1 MPVTIQLT
9 GLKYKNSQ
17 GQFQSADCLK
27 GEDADISIIAPD
39 YSELTFPVSAGQLC
53 TYDLKLYKAKQAIQT
68 SENWTSAHWD
78 ETTVEDEIAARY
90 KKPAGGIPAN
100 DLAQGVIP
108 VLSDLIDDTT
118 PAQDKTFSSSK
129 LAADYTALSNALN
142 QSNAATNSDIG
153 KAHSPKTVVDG
164 KVTEW
169 QYVEVGGGG
178 QTDIGLSVVNGEIC
192 VTYEEASA

>member
-1 MPVTIQLT
+1 MPITLKTATMGYKDPTT
-9 GLKYKNSQ
+9 GQYVGINSVN
-17 GQFQSADCLK
+17 
-27 GEDADISIIAPD
+27 DADLVEQVQAVEDSIAPD
-39 YSELTFPVSAGQLC
+39 YADLVFPVAAGQKC
-53 TYDLKLYKAKQAIQT
+53 YHENVLYEATQAIQT
-68 SENWTSAHWD
+68 SETWTAAHWK
-78 ETTVEDEIAARY
+78 TVVVGEELSEI
-90 KKPAGGIPAN
+90 K
-100 DLAQGVIP
+100 
-108 VLSDLIDDTT
+108 
-118 PAQDKTFSSSK
+118 
-129 LAADYTALSNALN
+129 NALN